1 MGLFTAIVFF
11 GALTAV
17 ITALRSSEDAS
28 DGYVPEPKRVP
39 DPGSRDLH
47 TVTGGTLGRAWVP
60 SWG

>member
-11 GALTAV
+11 GALTWI
-17 ITALRSSEDAS
+17 ITALRGSDDAA
-28 DGYVPEPKRVP
+28 DGYVREPKRVP

-47 TVTGGTLGRAWVP
+47 TVTNGTLGRAYVP

>member
-11 GALTAV
+11 GALTAA
-17 ITALRSSEDAS
+17 ITALRSSDDA
-28 DGYVPEPKRVP
+28 VEEFAAEPRRLP

-47 TVTGGTLGRAWVP
+47 TVAGGTLGRAYVP